1 MVIHAYSVDIYWL
14 KQQFIAT
21 EIHCTASS
29 RHFCSSEVGSEQSD
43 IIDMAPPQ
51 SDLIS
56 LISDRIRSDM
66 DLIRFIN
73 VGSSQMGSDIGDI
86 GVELIG
92 FDIGDWDQI

>member
-1 MVIHAYSVDIYWL
+1 
-14 KQQFIAT
+14 
-21 EIHCTASS
+21 
-29 RHFCSSEVGSEQSD
+29 
-43 IIDMAPPQ
+43 MAPTQ

-56 LISDRIRSDM
+56 LMSDRIRSDM

-73 VGSSQMGSDIGDI
+73 VGSGQMGSDIDDI